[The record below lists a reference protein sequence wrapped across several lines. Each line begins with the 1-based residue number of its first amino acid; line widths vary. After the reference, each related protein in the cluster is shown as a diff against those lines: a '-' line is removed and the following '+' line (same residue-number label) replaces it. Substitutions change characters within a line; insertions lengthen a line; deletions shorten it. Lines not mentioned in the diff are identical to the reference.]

1 MKERNGCGKYITK
14 TLVRQ
19 VYFPEG
25 QEVCRMCP
33 FCIADPSNHKR
44 ERCQITGEILPFAE
58 LVIDGRCPLIGE
70 FSTENSGGRDT
81 ESGQAEGKTVPCA
94 R

>member
-1 MKERNGCGKYITK
+1 MRERNGCGKYITK

-25 QEVCRMCP
+25 RRFAECA

-58 LVIDGRCPLIGE
+58 LVIDGRCPLIRGW
-70 FSTENSGGRDT
+70 DT

>member
-1 MKERNGCGKYITK
+1 MRERNGFGKYITK

-25 QEVCRMCP
+25 EEICRLCP
-33 FCIADPSNHKR
+33 FCVADPSNHKR
-44 ERCQITGEILPFAE
+44 EICNITGEILRSSR
-58 LVIDGRCPLIGE
+58 LMRI
-70 FSTENSGGRDT
+70 
-81 ESGQAEGKTVPCA
+81 A

>member
-1 MKERNGCGKYITK
+1 MRERNGCSKYITK

-58 LVIDGRCPLIGE
+58 LVIDHRCPLIE
-70 FSTENSGGRDT
+70 E
-81 ESGQAEGKTVPCA
+81 E
-94 R
+94 

>member
-58 LVIDGRCPLIGE
+58 LVIDGRCPLIRGW
-70 FSTENSGGRDT
+70 DT

>member
-1 MKERNGCGKYITK
+1 MRKNTPNKYVVVNDGESVVVENGCDKYITK
-14 TLVRQ
+14 TLIRQ

-44 ERCQITGEILPFAE
+44 EQCKITGEILPFAE
-58 LVIDGRCPLIGE
+58 LTIDQRCPLIE
-70 FSTENSGGRDT
+70 E
-81 ESGQAEGKTVPCA
+81 
-94 R
+94 

>member
-1 MKERNGCGKYITK
+1 MRKNTPNKYVVVNDGERVVVKNGSDKYITK
-14 TLVRQ
+14 TLIRQ

-44 ERCQITGEILPFAE
+44 ERCQITNEILPFAD
-58 LVIDGRCPLIGE
+58 LTIDQRCPLIE
-70 FSTENSGGRDT
+70 E
-81 ESGQAEGKTVPCA
+81 
-94 R
+94 